1 MEVAAPIF
9 SFNIGSFTINI
20 NRDIIV
26 QWALILVIWVVAYL
40 LTRDLKRVPDKK
52 QTILET
58 IYTYVEGL
66 VKNNIGEDFLNLI
79 PYIGTL
85 VIYLLSLNLIGVIGI
100 EPPTSNLS
108 VTAGLGLSSFIAINF
123 IAIKRNGLWKYTKGL
138 GEPYVLM
145 LPINIMERVMLP
157 ISLALR
163 LFGNMLAA
171 TMLINMIYNAL
182 GSLGWLAEIGVPII
196 AHAYFDLFDGT
207 IQMLVFTMLTL
218 INIKMTA
225 NHH

>member
-9 SFNIGSFTINI
+9 SFSLGGFTINI

-26 QWALILVIWVVAYL
+26 QWGVILVLWLVAYL
-40 LTRDLKRVPDKK
+40 LTKNLKRVPDKK
-52 QTILET
+52 QTVLET

-66 VKNNIGEDFLNLI
+66 VKNNVGENYLNLI

-85 VIYLLSLNLIGVIGI
+85 VIYLLSLNLIGIVGI

-108 VTAGLGLSSFIAINF
+108 VTAGLGLTSFFAINF
-123 IAIKRNGLWKYTKGL
+123 IALKKNGPLGYAKGL
-138 GEPYVLM
+138 GAPYALM

-182 GSLGWLAEIGVPII
+182 SSIGWLAEIGIPII
-196 AHAYFDLFDGT
+196 AHGYFDLFDGT

-225 NHH
+225 EHH